1 MISMT
6 EWYPWLFAL
15 AIFFARVV
23 DVTLGTIRTLMV
35 FRGRRMLAAT
45 IGFAESI
52 IWIFAI
58 GSVVTQLDQWYYA
71 VCYAAGFAAGNYLG
85 IALEAR
91 LAIGKEMLRVVSY
104 RTDVALGDI
113 IRSAQVRVIELDGR
127 RREGEPVQVLLIILP
142 RRRVPEIVEL
152 VKTNDPEAL
161 FTISDVKESSHDDV
175 LVPQIPVAPSGWR
188 LRGLRK

>member
-1 MISMT
+1 
-6 EWYPWLFAL
+6 
-15 AIFFARVV
+15 
-23 DVTLGTIRTLMV
+23 
-35 FRGRRMLAAT
+35 MLAAS

-58 GSVVTQLDQWYYA
+58 GSVVTQLDKWYYA

-104 RTDVALGDI
+104 RSDVSLGDI

-142 RRRVPEIVEL
+142 RRRVPEIVDL

-175 LVPQIPVAPSGWR
+175 LTPQAPVAPSGWR
-188 LRGLRK
+188 IRGMRK